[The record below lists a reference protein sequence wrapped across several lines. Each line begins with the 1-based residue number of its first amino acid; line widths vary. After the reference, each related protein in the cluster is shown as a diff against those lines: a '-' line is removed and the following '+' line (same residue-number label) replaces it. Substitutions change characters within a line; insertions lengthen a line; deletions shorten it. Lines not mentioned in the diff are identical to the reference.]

1 MNTHIIGAQ
10 VARIRVGAPHE
21 FSSVLTNFDPG
32 TDSKAISA
40 SCFQANQ
47 EPVIAL
53 EKSSLVQQQPH
64 RAIVVGNHNV
74 DGTVVVDIPESCS
87 AAYLGNRKGR
97 PSNSGYLAKL
107 LSIAFVVEQLID
119 LIERIRA
126 PAQGRNTVHSTV
138 GDKKI
143 QMTVIVIVKPFRT
156 ESGVG
161 QGRLQESEFRRTI
174 VEVSTAIVDVKIT
187 AFMSQVSFED
197 VLISVIVKVRGGH
210 THTGL
215 RGALDVVGSSRQ

>member
-1 MNTHIIGAQ
+1 MHTDIIGAQ
-10 VARIRVGAPHE
+10 IARIRVGAPHE
-21 FSSVLTNFDPG
+21 FSSAVANLDPG
-32 TDSKAISA
+32 TDPKAIAA

-47 EPVIAL
+47 EPVVAL
-53 EKSSLVQQQPH
+53 EKSGLVQQQPH

-107 LSIAFVVEQLID
+107 FSIALIVEQLID

-126 PAQGRNTVHSTV
+126 PTQGRNAIHSTV
-138 GDKKI
+138 GYKQI

-161 QGRLQESEFRRTI
+161 QGRLQEPEFHGGI
-174 VEVSTAIVDVKIT
+174 VEICMAIVDVEIAT
-187 AFMSQVSFED
+187 FMSQ
-197 VLISVIVKVRGGH
+197 IS
-210 THTGL
+210 
-215 RGALDVVGSSRQ
+215 